1 VLWQRAASETDH
13 AGAMCCLGA
22 VAYGGL
28 LGQPRDVK
36 AAFAYYS
43 RAAELAE
50 PPDHFSTDQ
59 LSLASATL
67 QHASTTAAAG
77 TSSSNSSSS
86 SSGSNGGSSA
96 QEAAAVANQAAQAA
110 ASHSSEE
117 PCVFV
122 DAWSNLAAMYALGH
136 GVPPCLDTAKHILRV
151 LDGIKP

>member
-13 AGAMCCLGA
+13 AGALCCLGA

-28 LGQPRDVK
+28 LGQPRDLQ

-50 PPDHFSTDQ
+50 PPDHFSTEQ

-67 QHASTTAAAG
+67 ERASTAAG
-77 TSSSNSSSS
+77 TSTRSRSNSELL
-86 SSGSNGGSSA
+86 A
-96 QEAAAVANQAAQAA
+96 EREEAVAVANQAALAA

-117 PCVFV
+117 PSAFM

-136 GVPPCLDTAKHILRV
+136 GVPRCLDTAKHILRV
-151 LDGIKP
+151 LDGIKLKAGR